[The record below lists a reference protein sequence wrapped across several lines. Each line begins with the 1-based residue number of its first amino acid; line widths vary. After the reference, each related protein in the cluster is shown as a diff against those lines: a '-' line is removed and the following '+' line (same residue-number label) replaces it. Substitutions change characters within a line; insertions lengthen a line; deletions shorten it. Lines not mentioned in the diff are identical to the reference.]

1 MKMTLVRLISEGKLY
16 WWLPLVY
23 FVIALIAGIHLAN
36 WIYRDVSWHH
46 LLTSKTTRHWTTK
59 GEMWVNGF
67 DRDLV
72 TIVIMTIVVWV
83 ILTCCTILYVGGF
96 Q

>member
-1 MKMTLVRLISEGKLY
+1 MLVQLISEGKLY
-16 WWLPLVY
+16 WWLPLAY
-23 FVIALIAGIHLAN
+23 LAIALVVGIFVTN

-46 LLTSKTTRHWTTK
+46 LLTNETTRHWTTK

-67 DRDLV
+67 DRYIA

-83 ILTCCTILYVGGF
+83 ILTYCTIRYVGGF